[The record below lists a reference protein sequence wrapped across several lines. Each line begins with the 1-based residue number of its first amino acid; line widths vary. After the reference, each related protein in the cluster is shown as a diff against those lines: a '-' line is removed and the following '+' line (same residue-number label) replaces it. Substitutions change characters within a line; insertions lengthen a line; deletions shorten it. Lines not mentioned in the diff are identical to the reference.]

1 MFPENLQ
8 RALLLILTIS
18 CSAFSFSQQQFTV
31 YNSTNSPLTD
41 NTVRC
46 LAVDT
51 TNVLWVG
58 TDNGLC
64 RFDGSTW
71 TSFTPSNS
79 PLSDFYIRCITVD
92 SANRIWIGT
101 LSSGIFIY
109 DGLTWQTINTSNS
122 GISSNG
128 IREIDFDTEGNLW
141 VACAYGLSYFNG
153 TTWTIWD
160 FDAGFFTNNMSSIA
174 FGPNKEK
181 HIGTLNG
188 GLHILDSLNN
198 ITYYTHFN
206 SGLPDNTAY
215 KVEFDDN
222 GNLWM
227 ATPSAGLLV
236 HLTGDNWL
244 WYSQAN
250 FLFPTNSTNYVS
262 ISGNLKYITT
272 YDKGLIIFDGTNSV
286 EYNTTNSDMPEDYL
300 HCVEED
306 KNGILWVGSDNSGLI
321 RLDRSLSAEEISG
334 ENKIK
339 IFPTIVD
346 GDFPLLSIESNELS
360 LNYSVYSAEGKN
372 ILSGNTSSGSVIRLP
387 SITSGVYFIKLTGE
401 GLTVVFRFVVQ

>member
-1 MFPENLQ
+1 MFSAFFK
-8 RALLLILTIS
+8 RALLLIIVIS
-18 CSAFSFSQQQFTV
+18 GSAFSFSQQQFTI
-31 YNSTNSPLTD
+31 YNTINSPITG

-46 LAVDT
+46 IAVDT
-51 TNVLWVG
+51 SNVVWIG

-64 RFDGSTW
+64 RFDGSSWQT
-71 TSFTPSNS
+71 FTPSNS
-79 PLSDFYIRCITVD
+79 PLSDFYIRCITID
-92 SANRIWIGT
+92 SANRVWVGT

-109 DGLTWQTINTSNS
+109 DGSSWQNINTSNS

-128 IREIDFDTEGNLW
+128 IREIDFDPEGNLW
-141 VACAYGLSYFNG
+141 VACAYGLSYLKD
-153 TTWTIWD
+153 TVWTVWD
-160 FDAGFFTNNMSSIA
+160 FDSGFFTNNMSSIE

-198 ITYYTHFN
+198 ITFYTHYN

-215 KVEFDDN
+215 KVEFDAS

-262 ISGNLKYITT
+262 IDGNLKYITT
-272 YDKGLIIFDGTNSV
+272 YDKGLIVFDGTNSIL
-286 EYNTTNSDMPEDYL
+286 YNNTNSLMPENYL
-300 HCVEED
+300 HCVEID
-306 KNGILWVGSDNSGLI
+306 KTGILWVGSDNSGLI
-321 RLDRSLSAEEISG
+321 RLDRSLATEEHSLVSAIDV
-334 ENKIK
+334 
-339 IFPTIVD
+339 FPTIVPHEN
-346 GDFPLLSIESNELS
+346 GKLTISSKEQG
-360 LNYSVYSAEGKN
+360 LNYSVFSVDGNLVLK
-372 ILSGNTSSGSVIRLP
+372 GNTSSGSVINIP
-387 SITSGVYFIKLTGE
+387 ESAAGVYLIKITGE
-401 GLTVVFRFVVQ
+401 KESRAFRFIIQ

>member
-1 MFPENLQ
+1 MVSYLQ
-8 RALLLILTIS
+8 KTLLLFLFLS
-18 CSAFSFSQQQFTV
+18 NSVFCFSQQFTI
-31 YNSTNSPLTD
+31 YNASNSPLTD

-46 LAVDT
+46 VAVDT

-64 RFDGSTW
+64 RFDGAGWVT
-71 TSFTPSNS
+71 FTPLNS
-79 PLSDFYIRCITVD
+79 QLSDYYIRCLTID
-92 SANRIWIGT
+92 SLNRVWVGT
-101 LSSGIFIY
+101 LGSGIFIY
-109 DGLTWQTINTSNS
+109 DGVSWQNINTSNS

-128 IREIDFDTEGNLW
+128 IREIDFDPEGNLW
-141 VACAYGLSYFNG
+141 VACAYGLNYFDG
-153 TTWTIWD
+153 TIWTAWD
-160 FDAGFFTNNMSSIA
+160 YTTGFFTNNMSSIA

-198 ITYYTHFN
+198 ITYYTHYN

-215 KVEFDDN
+215 KVEFDSN

-250 FLFPTNSTNYVS
+250 FLFPTNSTSYL
-262 ISGNLKYITT
+262 IIDGNLKYITT

-286 EYNTTNSDMPEDYL
+286 VYNTSNSAMPDNFL
-300 HCVEED
+300 HCVVKD
-306 KNGILWVGSDNSGLI
+306 KNGILWMGSDQQGLI
-321 RLDRSLSAEEISG
+321 RLDVALGNDEILPADAVNIYPNPVSKESERFRVSGLQQNGRWNIFDVSGKIIASGTVGAGQEISAG
-334 ENKIK
+334 RLVPGYY
-339 IFPTIVD
+339 IFSA
-346 GDFPLLSIESNELS
+346 LSSD
-360 LNYSVYSAEGKN
+360 KN
-372 ILSGNTSSGSVIRLP
+372 IILP
-387 SITSGVYFIKLTGE
+387 FI
-401 GLTVVFRFVVQ
+401 VR